1 MFTVQA
7 EENSLRNNTP
17 GNMQNDIVD
26 CQKIKN
32 DLLKMICH
40 ELRTPVSAVIGFTEI
55 LKDSESS
62 DDNMSI
68 LDTMLMASKK
78 IRDLSD
84 SALLLTQI
92 DPEKIGESMRPTKI
106 SSIIE
111 YAITDVNEEYTGK
124 YIRISTPATY
134 ENTEIVI
141 EPGLI
146 KEVIKIILAT
156 IISSGNNF
164 STIKLKITENTNTVV
179 LAIGYTGN
187 ERTADQT
194 KKLKDCLTGNLQVL
208 QSDLQ
213 CLRLTIAHYILKLHN
228 AEVKILENTGYE
240 AEVNM
245 IFPINFA
252 KRNALN
258 QLLSQLN

>member
-1 MFTVQA
+1 
-7 EENSLRNNTP
+7 
-17 GNMQNDIVD
+17 MQNDIVD
-26 CQKIKN
+26 SQKVKN
-32 DLLKMICH
+32 DLLKIICH

-55 LKDSESS
+55 LKDNVNSE
-62 DDNMSI
+62 DNISI
-68 LDTMLMASKK
+68 LDTMLIASKK
-78 IRDLSD
+78 IRDLSE

-111 YAITDVNEEYTGK
+111 YAISDVNEEYAGK
-124 YIRISTPATY
+124 YIKISTPSTY
-134 ENTEIVI
+134 EKAEIVI

-146 KEVIKIILAT
+146 KEVIKIILSMA
-156 IISSGNNF
+156 ISSVNQD
-164 STIKLKITENTNTVV
+164 SSIKLKITEKPESIV
-179 LAIGYTGN
+179 LAIGYTRQ
-187 ERTADQT
+187 EKVTDES
-194 KKLKDCLTGNLQVL
+194 KKLNDCLTCDLEVL

-213 CLRLTIAHYILKLHN
+213 CLRLTIAHYIMKMHN
-228 AEVKILENTGYE
+228 AEIKIFENTGYE